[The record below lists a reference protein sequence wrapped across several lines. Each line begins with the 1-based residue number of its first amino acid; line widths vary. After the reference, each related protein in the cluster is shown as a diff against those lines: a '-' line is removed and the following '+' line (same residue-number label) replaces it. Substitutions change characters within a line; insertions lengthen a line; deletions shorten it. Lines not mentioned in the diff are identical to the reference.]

1 MRKKYTMKA
10 NVKSIILM
18 LMIAI
23 CQAAWADVEI
33 NEVNFPDEHFRY
45 WILSEP
51 YGKDGIL
58 TDKEIAEIKTLDI
71 PADLYIRSL
80 SGIEHFTSLI
90 HLICPDNI
98 LTSIDLSKNTALKYL
113 TCCGNRLTKLD
124 VSHNTELISIACFG
138 NKLTSLDLSNNK
150 KLKEL
155 WCMFN
160 QIKGRA
166 MDELVN
172 SLPNVMRTDSQ
183 VEKTFLLMRYS
194 SKNDHTDNVMTKDQV
209 AAAKAKGWNPV
220 CFGTNKNYTDYLG
233 E

>member
-1 MRKKYTMKA
+1 MMKA
-10 NVKSIILM
+10 KVKFTILM
-18 LMIAI
+18 LMITI

-33 NEVNFPDEHFRY
+33 NERNFPDRNFRT
-45 WILSEP
+45 WVLAQP

-58 TDKEIAEIKTLDI
+58 TDKEIAEIKILDI
-71 PADLYIRSL
+71 SADLYIRSI
-80 SGIEHFTSLI
+80 SGIEYFTSLTD
-90 HLICPDNI
+90 LICVDNL
-98 LTSIDLSKNTALKYL
+98 LTSIDLSKNTALKHL
-113 TCCGNRLTKLD
+113 ACCGNKLTMLD
-124 VSHNTELISIACFG
+124 VSHNKELISIACFS

-155 WCMFN
+155 RCMWN
-160 QIKGRA
+160 QIKGRD

-172 SLPNVMRTDSQ
+172 SLPNVIRTDSQ
-183 VEKTFLLMRYS
+183 VEKTFFLIRYS

-220 CFGTNKNYTDYLG
+220 CFGTNQNYTDYLG